1 MMIISTPISP
11 VITAVPAPTADVPVI
26 VFATLRNSLC
36 APRAN
41 TSRSRGSA
49 M

>member
-1 MMIISTPISP
+1 MTMSSTPINP
-11 VITAVPAPTADVPVI
+11 VSTAVPAPTADVPVI

-49 M
+49 V